1 MHYVYIVKCN
11 DNTYYTGY
19 AKNLEQRILTH
30 NQGKGARYTRGRI
43 PVNLVYYEMYDSKS
57 DAMKREWEIKQL
69 TRKEKENLIR

>member
-11 DNTYYTGY
+11 DDTYYTGY

-30 NQGKGARYTRGRI
+30 NQGKGARYTRGRL
-43 PVNLVYYEMYDSKS
+43 PVNLVYYEMYDNKS

-69 TRKEKENLIR
+69 TRKEKENLIQ